1 LLVRIE
7 GVANALVVAAVSSV
21 IGACLSMAM
30 PRVGV
35 RGLLAHLRRNAP
47 GPRRS
52 ATSIGGDQPVVV
64 AAATSPLRRDVQVF
78 VERAQ
83 TEVDLGLLAR
93 YLIDIR
99 DLTGARE
106 AVFWRWSETRG
117 ALVPWAWSTEGVDR
131 PAHFRMEEWGPRVRS
146 AAEERKAFFI
156 GGRRPF
162 FAATPVV
169 GGGRLHGVL
178 SVAATAGL
186 AIDARSAEQWLPR
199 HATHVAMLLELFE
212 MRREYGRSMRQ
223 GQALLRA
230 AEQIHSH
237 RTGGALSA
245 AICEMALEV
254 TSATASALVRCGAGQ
269 GHGVVQ
275 HATEGLGV
283 PTGFEVAEGSLVAA
297 AATGAL
303 PLVMERATGVRR
315 GQLFGPGERFGGAG
329 AVAVVP
335 IARDDTLIG
344 CLVISG
350 AAEGSITDEEARNVG
365 LLGAIAGTALEIVW
379 EIEEVNRRAETD
391 ALTGLANRRRFDESL
406 QRELSHSDRFGHPVS
421 LVLVDIDHFKRV
433 NDSHGHEAGDAVL
446 RTISR
451 VLADGVRTVD
461 LCARFGGEELAILL
475 PQTTAAGAFEL
486 ADRLRRRIAGRP
498 IRHNDAEI
506 VITASFGVASYPD
519 VVRSRDA
526 LFQAADAAL
535 YSAKREGRNCVR
547 LADGTSAM
555 SVT

>member
-1 LLVRIE
+1 VLARVFDR
-7 GVANALVVAAVSSV
+7 AALTSRTPAPTAAVRPSPTF
-21 IGACLSMAM
+21 AD
-30 PRVGV
+30 P
-35 RGLLAHLRRNAP
+35 
-47 GPRRS
+47 
-52 ATSIGGDQPVVV
+52 
-64 AAATSPLRRDVQVF
+64 SPLRRDVQAS

-83 TEVDLGLLAR
+83 TEADLGLLAR
-93 YLIDIR
+93 YLVDMR

-106 AVFWRWSETRG
+106 AVFWRWSESRG

-131 PAHFRMEEWGPRVRS
+131 PAHFRMEEWGPRVRT
-146 AAEERKAFFI
+146 AAEERKSFFL

-169 GGGRLHGVL
+169 GCGRLHGVL
-178 SVAATAGL
+178 TVAANLGL
-186 AIDARSAEQWLPR
+186 TIDATSAAEWLPR
-199 HATHVAMLLELFE
+199 HATHVAMLLDLFE

-223 GQALLRA
+223 GHALLRA

-237 RTGGALSA
+237 RSRSALSA
-245 AICEMALEV
+245 TICDMALEV
-254 TSATASALVRCGAGQ
+254 TSATASALVRCGPGQ
-269 GHGVVQ
+269 GAGIVQ

-283 PTGFEVAEGSLVAA
+283 HTGFELADDSLVAA
-297 AATGAL
+297 AANAGL
-303 PLVMERATGVRR
+303 PLVIEHAIGVRR

-329 AVAVVP
+329 AIAVMP
-335 IARDDTLIG
+335 IGRDDTLIG

-350 AAEGSITDEEARNVG
+350 AEEGSITEEEARNVG
-365 LLGAIAGTALEIVW
+365 LLGAIGATALENVW

-391 ALTGLANRRRFDESL
+391 PLTGLANRRRFDESL

-451 VLADGVRTVD
+451 LLADGVRTVD

-498 IRHNDAEI
+498 ITYNDAEI
-506 VITASFGVASYPD
+506 VVTASFGVASYPE
-519 VVRSRDA
+519 VVHTRDA

-535 YSAKREGRNCVR
+535 YGAKHDGRNCVR
-547 LADGTSAM
+547 LADATIGSA
-555 SVT
+555 TR